1 MPLKPLVCL
10 GSSREDLRAFPDQA
24 RERAGFELYR
34 VQQGLPPH
42 DWKSMTTVGP
52 GVEELRIR
60 IGQEFRVLYIARFAE
75 AVYVLHA
82 FEKKSQKTAGR
93 DVEIAAKR
101 LAEVKRLRERGRT

>member
-1 MPLKPLVCL
+1 
-10 GSSREDLRAFPDQA
+10 
-24 RERAGFELYR
+24 
-34 VQQGLPPH
+34 
-42 DWKSMTTVGP
+42 MTTVGP

-60 IGQEFRVLYIARFAE
+60 LGQEFRVLYIARFAE

-101 LAEVKRLRERGRT
+101 LAELKRLRERGKK